1 MPTKI
6 NFPPG
11 VGQWMPTYTRDIE
24 RAIDD
29 ATATNTGTVSTFTV
43 DGGNATTNFSSGGYL
58 LVDFGGAA

>member
-1 MPTKI
+1 MAASI
-6 NFPPG
+6 NYPPG

-29 ATATNTGTVSTFTV
+29 AVAGNNSTVSTFSI
-43 DGGNATTNFSSGGYL
+43 DGGDATTSFSSGGSL

>member
-1 MPTKI
+1 MAAKI
-6 NFPPG
+6 PFPPG

-29 ATATNTGTVSTFTV
+29 AAASNNGTVSTFSI
-43 DGGNATTNFSSGGYL
+43 DGGDATTNFSTGGYL